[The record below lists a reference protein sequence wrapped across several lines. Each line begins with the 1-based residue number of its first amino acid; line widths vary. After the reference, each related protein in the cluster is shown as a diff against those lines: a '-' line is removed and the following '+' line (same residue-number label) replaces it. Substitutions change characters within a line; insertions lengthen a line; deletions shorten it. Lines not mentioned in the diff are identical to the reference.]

1 VTAAAPGSSW
11 PALLASLL
19 RGDDLTSADTAWAM
33 GEVMAGEA
41 TAAQVAGFVV
51 ALRAKGETPAE
62 VSGLVEVM
70 LAEAAPVTVSGRV
83 VDTCGTGGDRQNTVN
98 ISTMAALVV
107 AGAGVPVVK
116 HGNRAA
122 SSACGSADLLEALGV
137 VVDLPPAAVGPCLEA
152 AGIAFCFAPVFHPG
166 MRHAAVPRR
175 DLGVPTVFNVLGP
188 LTNPARPAAQAVGV
202 SDPRLAPVMAGVLA
216 DRGVDALVFRGD
228 DGLDELTTT
237 GPSTVWVPLRTTH
250 TVDGVGGARRHGAGG
265 GVRPGVARDRPR
277 IPGRPARRGRGVQRL
292 RRPRAAGR
300 CARTGARRGAAE
312 RRGGTGCARGV
323 RPAARRPAAV
333 RVGAGRAGAGQRR
346 GGHAARPLGRGQPL
360 PAPLRPVELT
370 AAPRDRA
377 APTSRTGPGPSGRC
391 GSG

>member
-1 VTAAAPGSSW
+1 MTAW
-11 PALLASLL
+11 PALLGSLL
-19 RGDDLTSADTAWAM
+19 RGEDLSTADTAWAM

-41 TAAQVAGFVV
+41 TPAQVAGFVV

-62 VSGLVEVM
+62 VAGLVSVM
-70 LAEAAPVTVSGRV
+70 LDHAAPVQVSGRV
-83 VDTCGTGGDRQNTVN
+83 VDTCGTGGDRSNTVN
-98 ISTMAALVV
+98 LSTMAALVV

-137 VVDLPPAAVGPCLEA
+137 VVDLPPSAVGPCLEQ

-216 DRGVDALVFRGD
+216 ARGADALVFRGD

-237 GPSTVWVPLRTTH
+237 GPSTVWVVSGGSVRQEAFDPASLGIAVASLEQLR
-250 TVDGVGGARRHGAGG
+250 GADAAYNAS
-265 GVRPGVARDRPR
+265 VARDLLAGSGAGPVRD
-277 IPGRPARRGRGVQRL
+277 AVLLNAAAALASHRGGDEPLLERL
-292 RRPRAAGR
+292 RD
-300 CARTGARRGAAE
+300 
-312 RRGGTGCARGV
+312 
-323 RPAARRPAAV
+323 
-333 RVGAGRAGAGQRR
+333 
-346 GGHAARPLGRGQPL
+346 GHAQAAQSLDSGGAQQLLERWVTVSRDLRG
-360 PAPLRPVELT
+360 
-370 AAPRDRA
+370 
-377 APTSRTGPGPSGRC
+377 
-391 GSG
+391 